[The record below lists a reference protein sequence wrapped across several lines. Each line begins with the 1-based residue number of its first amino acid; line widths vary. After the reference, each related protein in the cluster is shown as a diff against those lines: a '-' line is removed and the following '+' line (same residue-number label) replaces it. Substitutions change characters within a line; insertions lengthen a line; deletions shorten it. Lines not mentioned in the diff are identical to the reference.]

1 MRASMYA
8 LLIPLLCLSSA
19 SISCQTAGPP
29 PGSDSPARA
38 PFAAKK
44 AEAASMAWRHEIVVV
59 NAGTKSEGIRERLYW
74 MGVEL
79 PPVFEEIRAFG
90 YVYTFVEGKYPWSRS
105 GYRYA
110 GRAEGTS
117 DSGPGLSEIDLAR
130 GWVASPLTIRRPGT
144 PSYWIAAKR
153 GSEEYW
159 LDPAKAAELARTLG
173 LASFSFSFY

>member
-19 SISCQTAGPP
+19 SIACQSTGPTQTAEPSAQATG
-29 PGSDSPARA
+29 
-38 PFAAKK
+38 AANKLGG
-44 AEAASMAWRHEIVVV
+44 ALMDWRHEIVVV
-59 NAGTKSEGIRERLYW
+59 NQGTKSEGIRERLYW
-74 MGVEL
+74 KGIEL